1 MLIQQTL
8 EKLYDLGLK
17 TMAKALVDQRDHG
30 DASSLTFDERLGF
43 IVDRE
48 WLHRQNARTN
58 RRLKNANLKV
68 QPCTEDIDFRHPR
81 GLDRGVVL
89 DLVSCRWIRAKGNL
103 ILCGPTGLGKTW
115 LANALAHK
123 ACQEGFTA
131 YYARVPRLVN
141 ELAIAR
147 VDGSYLKLLTKLAK
161 FDLVVLDD
169 WALSPLEGDA
179 MHSLLEVLDDRA
191 GLRSTVMTSQLPVG
205 KWHGMVGDPSV
216 ADAILDR
223 MLGSAIHINL
233 KGDSM
238 RTRGPMTTE
247 AS

>member
-17 TMAKALVDQRDHG
+17 SMALALVDQRDHG
-30 DASSLTFDERLGF
+30 DPSSLTFDERLGL

-68 QPCTEDIDFRHPR
+68 RPCTEDIDFRHPR
-81 GLDRGVVL
+81 GLDRGVML
-89 DLVSCRWIRAKGNL
+89 DLISCRWIRAKGNL

-115 LANALAHK
+115 LANALANK
-123 ACQEGFTA
+123 ACQEGLTA

-147 VDGSYLKLLTKLAK
+147 TDGSYLKLLTKLAK
-161 FDLVVLDD
+161 
-169 WALSPLEGDA
+169 
-179 MHSLLEVLDDRA
+179 
-191 GLRSTVMTSQLPVG
+191 
-205 KWHGMVGDPSV
+205 
-216 ADAILDR
+216 
-223 MLGSAIHINL
+223 
-233 KGDSM
+233 
-238 RTRGPMTTE
+238 
-247 AS
+247 